1 MTTILEIVHDL
12 FISGR
17 RTKKTPSGWL
27 SGNAPCCHHRGHQ
40 QDKKGRGGIR
50 FDNGI
55 SYHCFNCH
63 FTTGWQP
70 GRPLSQKFKKLCSW
84 IGADEQLINKMIFE
98 ALKTEQIDDVG
109 LIKLQADFMLT
120 CNNNL
125 FDTVALPDRST
136 SIAELV
142 EHELLDDNALLDCIK
157 YLIERGFDPTNGNFY
172 WSDEMPSRVIVPFFY
187 NREIVGYTARK
198 IGKGQP
204 KYLNNKPANFVFNL
218 DKQSQEQRYII
229 VCEGPFDAYSIDGV
243 GLLTNAISDHQARI
257 IESFGTEI
265 IVVPDQD
272 IAGLE
277 LVDQAIERGWDVAF
291 PTWADDI
298 NDVADAVLRYGKL
311 FVLVD
316 IIKTAV
322 SGQIKLK
329 VARNNF
335 ENKLKRINNEF

>member
-1 MTTILEIVHDL
+1 MILVVDTFQTLLPPRI
-12 FISGR
+12 
-17 RTKKTPSGWL
+17 KKTPSGWH
-27 SGNAPCCHHRGHQ
+27 SFNAPCCQHRGHR
-40 QDKKGRGGIR
+40 QDTKSRAGVR

-63 FTTGWQP
+63 YTTCWQP
-70 GRPLSQKFKKLCSW
+70 GWTISHKLKQLCHW
-84 IGADEQLINKMIFE
+84 MGADDSTVNRMVFE
-98 ALKTEQIDDVG
+98 ALKTESIEYEHTVSDS
-109 LIKLQADFMLT
+109 IIT
-120 CNNNL
+120 

-229 VCEGPFDAYSIDGV
+229 VCEGPFDAYSIDGI

-335 ENKLKRINNEF
+335 ENKLKRIDNEC